1 MNTWPR
7 WCCGQGDGEFGGYDV
22 DLDVHDAD
30 VDGHLVVSVLLL
42 AILLAA
48 GLLRAVLV
56 VRLEQLK
63 KLVRRTQIEIMW
75 MGKIKITHLGE
86 PVPHERRLQR
96 LTGHPR
102 LL

>member
-1 MNTWPR
+1 M
-7 WCCGQGDGEFGGYDV
+7 GDI
-22 DLDVHDAD
+22 DLDVHDDD

-63 KLVRRTQIEIMW
+63 KLVRRTQIRIMW
-75 MGKIKITHLGE
+75 MGKIKITTLVKPFLMSAGCS
-86 PVPHERRLQR
+86 
-96 LTGHPR
+96 G
-102 LL
+102 

>member
-1 MNTWPR
+1 M
-7 WCCGQGDGEFGGYDV
+7 GDIN
-22 DLDVHDAD
+22 LDVHDAD

-63 KLVRRTQIEIMW
+63 KLVRRTQIKIMW
-75 MGKIKITHLGE
+75 MGYEK
-86 PVPHERRLQR
+86 VPTLVKPF
-96 LTGHPR
+96 LMSAGCSG
-102 LL
+102 

>member
-7 WCCGQGDGEFGGYDV
+7 WCRGQGDGELGGCDV

-63 KLVRRTQIEIMW
+63 KLVRTTQIRIMW
-75 MGKIKITHLGE
+75 MG
-86 PVPHERRLQR
+86 
-96 LTGHPR
+96 
-102 LL
+102 

>member
-7 WCCGQGDGEFGGYDV
+7 WCRGQGSGELGGCDI
-22 DLDVHDAD
+22 DLDVHDAE

-63 KLVRRTQIEIMW
+63 KLARTTQIKIMW
-75 MGKIKITHLGE
+75 MG
-86 PVPHERRLQR
+86 
-96 LTGHPR
+96 
-102 LL
+102 

>member
-7 WCCGQGDGEFGGYDV
+7 WCRGQGSGELGGCDV
-22 DLDVHDAD
+22 DLDMADINLDVHDAD

-48 GLLRAVLV
+48 GLLRTVLV

-63 KLVRRTQIEIMW
+63 KLVRTTQIEIMW
-75 MGKIKITHLGE
+75 MD
-86 PVPHERRLQR
+86 
-96 LTGHPR
+96 
-102 LL
+102 

>member
-7 WCCGQGDGEFGGYDV
+7 WCRGQGSGELGGCDV

-63 KLVRRTQIEIMW
+63 KLVRTTQIEIMW
-75 MGKIKITHLGE
+75 MD
-86 PVPHERRLQR
+86 
-96 LTGHPR
+96 
-102 LL
+102 

>member
-7 WCCGQGDGEFGGYDV
+7 WCRGQGSGELGGCDV

-75 MGKIKITHLGE
+75 MD
-86 PVPHERRLQR
+86 
-96 LTGHPR
+96 
-102 LL
+102 

>member
-7 WCCGQGDGEFGGYDV
+7 WCRGQGSGELGGCDV

-63 KLVRRTQIEIMW
+63 KLVRTTQIRIMW
-75 MGKIKITHLGE
+75 MG
-86 PVPHERRLQR
+86 
-96 LTGHPR
+96 
-102 LL
+102 

>member
-7 WCCGQGDGEFGGYDV
+7 WCRGQGSGELGGCDI

-48 GLLRAVLV
+48 GLLCAVLV

-63 KLVRRTQIEIMW
+63 KLVRRTQI
-75 MGKIKITHLGE
+75 KII
-86 PVPHERRLQR
+86 
-96 LTGHPR
+96 
-102 LL
+102 

>member
-1 MNTWPR
+1 MNLANVI
-7 WCCGQGDGEFGGYDV
+7 V
-22 DLDVHDAD
+22 DLDMDDINPDVHDAD

-63 KLVRRTQIEIMW
+63 KLVRRTQIKIMW
-75 MGKIKITHLGE
+75 MG
-86 PVPHERRLQR
+86 
-96 LTGHPR
+96 
-102 LL
+102 